1 MRVLFLASYFP
12 RPTIPLAGTWAL
24 EQAKALSTAVDLEVA
39 CCTPW
44 VPAALAVFAK
54 AGPWIRVPKMHQ
66 WDSVTARYY
75 KTLYYPVPPLN
86 TWSFPDPSRQM
97 SLAWISVSGRLLKA
111 IARFQPDLL
120 FCHHTAVSG
129 YFASRLRQ
137 MTGLPYI
144 ITDHDFHEI
153 CRCADLPRRRA
164 FFEPILRGA
173 SRHISVSRR
182 MEMDVRRLFPHV
194 ATETLHN
201 GINLPSQEKL
211 LVPRPPELR
220 DKLVVFSSGM
230 FTERKGLV
238 LLINAF
244 ARVAAR
250 HPAAVLRI
258 AGDGRFRPALEE
270 AIKGHR
276 LQDRVKLL
284 GLVPHE
290 DMFYEM
296 AWCDLFA
303 LVSWDEPFGVVYVE
317 AMSAGK
323 PVIACTDSGIADVVQ
338 DGVHGLL
345 VPPKNEE
352 AAVVAL
358 QRLLDSQPERR
369 RMGDHAKALAC
380 DRLTWTANTRRLLEI
395 FEASLTQSPLK
406 VVPRSW

>member
-1 MRVLFLASYFP
+1 M
-12 RPTIPLAGTWAL
+12 
-24 EQAKALSTAVDLEVA
+24 
-39 CCTPW
+39 
-44 VPAALAVFAK
+44 
-54 AGPWIRVPKMHQ
+54 
-66 WDSVTARYY
+66 
-75 KTLYYPVPPLN
+75 
-86 TWSFPDPSRQM
+86 
-97 SLAWISVSGRLLKA
+97 
-111 IARFQPDLL
+111 
-120 FCHHTAVSG
+120 
-129 YFASRLRQ
+129 
-137 MTGLPYI
+137 
-144 ITDHDFHEI
+144 
-153 CRCADLPRRRA
+153 
-164 FFEPILRGA
+164 
-173 SRHISVSRR
+173 
-182 MEMDVRRLFPHV
+182 
-194 ATETLHN
+194 
-201 GINLPSQEKL
+201 
-211 LVPRPPELR
+211 
-220 DKLVVFSSGM
+220 
-230 FTERKGLV
+230 
-238 LLINAF
+238 
-244 ARVAAR
+244 
-250 HPAAVLRI
+250 
-258 AGDGRFRPALEE
+258 
-270 AIKGHR
+270 
-276 LQDRVKLL
+276 QDRVKLL